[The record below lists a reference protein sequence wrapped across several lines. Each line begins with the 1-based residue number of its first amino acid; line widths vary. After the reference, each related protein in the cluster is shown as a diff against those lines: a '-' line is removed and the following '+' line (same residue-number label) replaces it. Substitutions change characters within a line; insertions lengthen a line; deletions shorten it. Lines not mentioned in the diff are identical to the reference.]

1 MTLKAVLL
9 LLSSVA
15 FTLAWAD
22 DGEVVSS
29 DAQRKSSHT
38 ELVIDSKAQ
47 ALSGLKTMFAKP
59 LRHNAEFEAIGKVVS
74 IQPLLALRERYL
86 VAQAELNGAKAKL
99 KQADQSLK
107 RQEALFRQGIA
118 AKRSL
123 QEQQALGLVDKATI
137 DVSDAKLMAIK
148 NEAQLSWGEEL
159 AEWVLFDKVAKVKE
173 FLSGRQQLLQI
184 TLPSNK
190 QLAHEINTIAIEPYG
205 QRNKARLGVLISRA
219 NQIDNNMQGESY
231 FFQVKGDGLNVGM
244 KVSAW
249 IPEPTLGLT
258 GVVVPESALV
268 WYLDQAY
275 VYIKVTKD
283 AFIRRTI
290 KSFSA
295 APGGYFIKEDLKT
308 GEEIVTTGGQMLLS
322 EELRGQI
329 PDEE

>member
-15 FTLAWAD
+15 FTLARAD

-38 ELVIDSKAQ
+38 ELVIDSKTQ
-47 ALSGLKTMFAKP
+47 ALSGLKTMLAKP

-137 DVSDAKLMAIK
+137 DVSDAKLMAIA
-148 NEAQLSWGEEL
+148 NEAQLLWGEEL
-159 AEWVLFDKVAKVKE
+159 SEWVLFDNVAKVKE
-173 FLSGRQQLLQI
+173 FLSGQQQLLQI

-190 QLAHEINTIAIEPYG
+190 QLANEIKTIAIEPYG
-205 QRNKARLGVLISRA
+205 QRNKARSGVLISRA

-249 IPEPTLGLT
+249 IPEALGQT

-295 APGGYFIKEDLKT
+295 APSGYFIKDELKT

-329 PDEE
+329 PDED

>member
-15 FTLAWAD
+15 FTMARAD
-22 DGEVVSS
+22 DVEVVTT

-38 ELVIDSKAQ
+38 ELVIDSKTQ
-47 ALSGLKTMFAKP
+47 ALSGLKTILAKP

-107 RQEALFRQGIA
+107 RQEALYRQGIA

-137 DVSDAKLMAIK
+137 DVSYAKLMAIA
-148 NEAQLSWGEEL
+148 NEAQLLWGKEL
-159 AEWVLFDKVAKVKE
+159 AEWVLIDKVAKVKE
-173 FLSGRQQLLQI
+173 FLLGQQQLLQI

-190 QLAHEINTIAIEPYG
+190 QLANEIKTIAIEPYG
-205 QRNKARLGVLISRA
+205 QRNKARPGVLISRA
-219 NQIDNNMQGESY
+219 NQVDNNMQGESY

-249 IPEPTLGLT
+249 IPEPTLGQT
-258 GVVVPESALV
+258 GVVVPESALI

-275 VYIKVTKD
+275 VYIKVSKD

-290 KSFSA
+290 KSFSV
-295 APGGYFIKEDLKT
+295 APGGYFIIDDLKT

-322 EELRGQI
+322 EELRGQL
-329 PDEE
+329 PDED